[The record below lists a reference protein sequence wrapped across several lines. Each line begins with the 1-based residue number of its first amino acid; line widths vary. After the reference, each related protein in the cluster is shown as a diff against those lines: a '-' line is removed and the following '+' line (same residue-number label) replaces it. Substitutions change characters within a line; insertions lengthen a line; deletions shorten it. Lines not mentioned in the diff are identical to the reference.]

1 MLSLDLHP
9 IFRNNRDIDQSV
21 RTFIFRA
28 YNAGESKVEIIPGK
42 GGGRLREHVLA
53 YLNQR
58 HMKRFYKRV
67 ETDRSNSGRIVVHF
81 T

>member
-21 RTFIFRA
+21 RTFIFKA
-28 YNAGESKVEIIPGK
+28 YSSGEKVVEIIPGK
-42 GGGRLREHVLA
+42 GKGQLKSHVLA
-53 YLNQR
+53 YLRQR

-67 ETDRSNSGRIVVHF
+67 EADSSNSGRIVVYF
-81 T
+81 K